1 MEQRARIINFEE
13 NMQPGRKRPELTGK
27 KSPEETNNKVKN
39 LELEKNIWHF
49 REIEGIFNP

>member
-1 MEQRARIINFEE
+1 
-13 NMQPGRKRPELTGK
+13 MQPGRKRPELTGK